1 MQTLKCYSRFSLV
14 SAFSR
19 KLTAFTLML
28 LASIATI
35 QPVAA
40 QQTTSTL
47 LGTISDSTG
56 ASMAGVTIRV
66 TNLATNIQR
75 DVQTDASGSYRIP
88 SLPAGNYRLRVSK
101 EVFQLQQIESLA
113 YRWNKQP
120 VSTLC

>member
-88 SLPAGNYRLRVSK
+88 AGR
-101 EVFQLQQIESLA
+101 
-113 YRWNKQP
+113 
-120 VSTLC
+120 

>member
-1 MQTLKCYSRFSLV
+1 MQTHNRFLRTKINV
-14 SAFSR
+14 FA
-19 KLTAFTLML
+19 LIL
-28 LASIATI
+28 LASLATF

-40 QQTTSTL
+40 QQTTGTL

-75 DVQTDASGSYRIP
+75 DVITDDSGSYRIP

-101 EVFQLQQIESLA
+101 EGFQLQQIESLA
-113 YRWNKQP
+113 
-120 VSTLC
+120 L